1 MRNTVLILVAA
12 AALLAS
18 PCVQAGED
26 VVMQAMADE
35 LERSVKTLQMEN
47 LGKPYFIAYRVDEVR
62 DAESS
67 ATFGAIRGGGENH
80 QRFLTVELRVGDYA
94 LDNTNFV
101 TMPDRSFSMR
111 RPGRARLPL
120 EDSYQEI
127 RREIW
132 LATDVAYKQA
142 LEHLAKKQ
150 AALQNKT
157 RTDEIADFSKEEPF
171 TSVSDAPLPQLPEFS
186 QADGMMQNLSR
197 LFCSMPDIYSSTV
210 SLSTQITHT
219 RYLNSEGTRFTRVQT
234 VASLVAS
241 ASTQA
246 ADGMPLNDFIAAFAE
261 SLDELPDEAELA
273 AEIKAMGERLA
284 ALRQAP
290 LPETY
295 NGPVLFEGQA
305 AAELLAQAFIPKL
318 LASRDAVSDNPQI
331 EMFLGRSAGGSF
343 VDKVGARVLPRFMQV
358 VDDPTL
364 QVHAEQPLLGGFTV
378 DDEGVPASK
387 TVLAQR
393 GLLKTL
399 LSTRTPVRGI
409 SNSTG
414 NCRGDGAAPS
424 NLVFSGTGGLTDEQ
438 LRQELIALVSERELE
453 FGIIVRRVGNPILS
467 TLDNPRASMMF
478 FFGGTGDDGDSV
490 QPIIAAYKLFPDGR
504 EELIRNLLISGLDT
518 GAFKEIIAISE
529 QQTVTSIPFRSGSSA
544 MSTFSRGGGAVG
556 GPPLISLVTPSLLFE
571 DMTLKKPSGEIPKPP
586 VAAHPAFAE

>member
-1 MRNTVLILVAA
+1 V
-12 AALLAS
+12 AALLAG
-18 PCVQAGED
+18 PCAEAGED

-35 LERSVKTLQMEN
+35 LERSIKTLQMEN

-62 DAESS
+62 NAESS
-67 ATFGAIRGGGENH
+67 ATFGAMRGGGENH

-132 LATDVAYKQA
+132 LTTDVAYKQA

-171 TSVSDAPLPQLPEFS
+171 TSVSEEPLPQLPDIS
-186 QADGMMQNLSR
+186 QSDGMMQSLSR
-197 LFCSMPDIYSSTV
+197 LFCNMPDIYSSTV
-210 SLSTQITHT
+210 RLSMQVIHT
-219 RYLNSEGTRFTRVQT
+219 RYLNSEGTRYTRIEP
-234 VASLVAS
+234 VASVVAG

-246 ADGMPLNDFIAAFAE
+246 VDGMPLSDFVAVFAE
-261 SLDELPDEAELA
+261 SLDDLPGEEELA
-273 AEIKAMGERLA
+273 AQIKAMGERLA

-305 AAELLAQAFIPKL
+305 AAELLSQVFVPKL

-331 EMFLGRSAGGSF
+331 EMFLGRSSGSSF

-364 QVHAEQPLLGGFTV
+364 QTHAVQPLLGGYSV

-399 LSTRTPVRGI
+399 LSTRAPVRGI

-414 NCRGDGAAPS
+414 NRRGDGAVPS
-424 NLVFSGTGGLTDEQ
+424 NLVFSGTGGLTDEE

-467 TLDNPRASMMF
+467 TMDDPRSSMMR
-478 FFGGTGDDGDSV
+478 FFGGGGGDGEKV

-504 EELIRNLLISGLDT
+504 EELIRNLQISGLDA

-529 QQTVTSIPFRSGSSA
+529 QQTVTSIPFSSGSSA
-544 MSTFSRGGGAVG
+544 MSAFGMGGSAVG

-586 VAAHPAFAE
+586 IAPHPAFAE